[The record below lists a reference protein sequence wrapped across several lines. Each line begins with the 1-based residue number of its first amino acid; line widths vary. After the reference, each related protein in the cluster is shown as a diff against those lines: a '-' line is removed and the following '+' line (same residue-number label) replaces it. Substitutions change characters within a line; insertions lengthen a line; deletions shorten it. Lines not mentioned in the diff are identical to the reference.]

1 MLVFNV
7 VYHVY
12 TLIYKN
18 FSSESKLFYL
28 LHAAVWTRQ
37 QTTVGHLAVAT
48 VQIPATLGKIGTC
61 FNNTKYFLQDTWI
74 DFLTYLLSEVGDWI
88 ALTGVWLELEA
99 QILFHCSFC
108 VRLLGKHWSVRGAR
122 QMHHPDYWR
131 YSHYSHYSHTIDP
144 TSHSS
149 QLFLITAA
157 AYLRWM
163 PSCRSGEKSE

>member
-1 MLVFNV
+1 MLVFSV
-7 VYHVY
+7 VYHVH

-48 VQIPATLGKIGTC
+48 VQILTTLGKIVLVWITQ
-61 FNNTKYFLQDTWI
+61 NMYKILWI
-74 DFLTYLLSEVGDWI
+74 DFLTYLLSEVGDCSY
-88 ALTGVWLELEA
+88 GVWLED
-99 QILFHCSFC
+99 QILVHCSFC
-108 VRLLGKHWSVRGAR
+108 VRLLGNHWSVRGAR
-122 QMHHPDYWR
+122 QMHHRDYWPPR
-131 YSHYSHYSHTIDP
+131 HCSHSIDP
-144 TSHSS
+144 TSHSL

-163 PSCRSGEKSE
+163 PSCPSGEKSEWM

>member
-37 QTTVGHLAVAT
+37 QTTVGHWTLAT

-61 FNNTKYFLQDTWI
+61 FNNTKYFVQDTWI
-74 DFLTYLLSEVGDWI
+74 DFLTYLLSEVGDCSY
-88 ALTGVWLELEA
+88 GVWLELEA
-99 QILFHCSFC
+99 QILVHCSFC

-131 YSHYSHYSHTIDP
+131 YSHYGHTIDP
-144 TSHSS
+144 TSQSFH
-149 QLFLITAA
+149 LFLITAA